1 MTMPRDYYEV
11 LGVKRDASADD
22 LRRAHRKLARQWHP
36 DVNKT
41 PEAAAK
47 FAEAQEAYDIL
58 SDADKRARYDRFGHA
73 GLQGGADAAAS
84 DQPFGSGF
92 GGFDP
97 SQIDPEMF
105 DQIFGGM
112 GGGMG
117 GGRTRGRPRGP
128 SQGQDRHAETT
139 VPFQVSILGGRH
151 GVNNGQRTVDMQI
164 PAGIED
170 GGQLRVRGQ
179 GDAGHNGGPAGDLIV
194 TVRVAPHP
202 EFRRDGDD
210 ILRDVHIS
218 ILDAALGAK
227 VDVPLLK
234 GTVTLTIPP
243 GTGSGKRLRVRGQGV
258 RRPAGAT
265 GDFLAIVQLDVPADL
280 NDQDRAALETMR
292 DSLRSREA

>member
-1 MTMPRDYYEV
+1 MRPRMTFVART
-11 LGVKRDASADD
+11 ASSPASGTPTST
-22 LRRAHRKLARQWHP
+22 RP
-36 DVNKT
+36 

-73 GLQGGADAAAS
+73 GLQGGGGAGAGDGE
-84 DQPFGSGF
+84 QPFGGGF

-105 DQIFGGM
+105 EQIFGGM
-112 GGGMG
+112 GGG
-117 GGRTRGRPRGP
+117 GRARGRARGP
-128 SQGQDRHAETT
+128 AKGQDRHAEIT

-151 GVNNGQRTVDMQI
+151 GIGSGEQAIDVQI

-170 GGQLRVRGQ
+170 GTQMRVRGQ
-179 GDAGHNGGPAGDLIV
+179 GEPGHNGGPAGDLIV
-194 TVRVAPHP
+194 TVHVAPHP
-202 EFRRDGDD
+202 DFRRDGDD

-218 ILDAALGAK
+218 VFDAALGAK
-227 VDVPLLK
+227 IDVPLLK

-258 RRPAGAT
+258 RRTAGAS
-265 GDFLAIVQLDVPADL
+265 GDFLAIVQIDVPATLTDE
-280 NDQDRAALETMR
+280 DRAALEAMR
-292 DSLRSREA
+292 ESVRSREP

>member
-1 MTMPRDYYEV
+1 MPMPRDYYEV

-73 GLQGGADAAAS
+73 GLQGGAGAGPEAGE
-84 DQPFGSGF
+84 QPFGGGF
-92 GGFDP
+92 SGFDP

-105 DQIFGGM
+105 EQIFGGM
-112 GGGMG
+112 GGGA
-117 GGRTRGRPRGP
+117 RARGRSRGP
-128 SQGQDRHAETT
+128 SKGQDRHAEIT

-151 GVNNGQRTVDMQI
+151 GIGGGDQAIDVQI

-170 GGQLRVRGQ
+170 GAQLRVRGQ
-179 GDAGHNGGPAGDLIV
+179 GEPGNNGGPAGDLIV
-194 TVRVAPHP
+194 TVQVAAHP
-202 EFRRDGDD
+202 DFRRDGDD
-210 ILRDVHIS
+210 VLRDVHIS
-218 ILDAALGAK
+218 IADAALGAK
-227 VDVPLLK
+227 IDVPLLK

-258 RRPAGAT
+258 RRAAGPS
-265 GDFLAIVQLDVPADL
+265 GDFLAVIQIDAPQHLDDE
-280 NDQDRAALETMR
+280 DRAALEAMR
-292 DSLRSREA
+292 GRLGQRE

>member
-1 MTMPRDYYEV
+1 MPMPRDYYDV

-41 PEAAAK
+41 PEAATK

-58 SDADKRARYDRFGHA
+58 SDADKRATYDRFGHA
-73 GLQGGADAAAS
+73 GLQGGAGAAAAGG
-84 DQPFGSGF
+84 DQPFGGGF

-105 DQIFGGM
+105 EQIFGGM
-112 GGGMG
+112 GGG
-117 GGRTRGRPRGP
+117 GRARGRSRGP
-128 SQGQDRHAETT
+128 SKGQDRHGEIT

-151 GVNNGQRTVDMQI
+151 GIGGGEQAIDVQI

-170 GGQLRVRGQ
+170 GTQLRVRGQ
-179 GDAGHNGGPAGDLIV
+179 GEPGHGGGPAGDLIV
-194 TVRVAPHP
+194 TVHVAPHP
-202 EFRRDGDD
+202 DFRRDGDD
-210 ILRDVHIS
+210 ILRDVHVS
-218 ILDAALGAK
+218 IFDAALGAK

-258 RRPAGAT
+258 RRSAGAS
-265 GDFLAIVQLDVPADL
+265 GDFLAIVQIDVPETLSD
-280 NDQDRAALETMR
+280 DDRAALEAMR
-292 DSLRSREA
+292 ESVRSRGA

>member
-1 MTMPRDYYEV
+1 MAFAPWAKSILMPMPRDYYEV
-11 LGVKRDASADD
+11 LGVRRDATADD

-73 GLQGGADAAAS
+73 GLQGGAGAAAAGG
-84 DQPFGSGF
+84 DQPFGGGF

-105 DQIFGGM
+105 EQIFGGM
-112 GGGMG
+112 GGG
-117 GGRTRGRPRGP
+117 GRARGRSRGP
-128 SQGQDRHAETT
+128 SKGQDRQAEIT

-151 GVNNGQRTVDMQI
+151 GIGSGEHTIDVQI

-170 GGQLRVRGQ
+170 GTPLRVRGQ
-179 GDAGHNGGPAGDLIV
+179 GEQGHGGGPAGDLIV
-194 TVRVAPHP
+194 TVHVAPHP

-210 ILRDVHIS
+210 ILRDVHVS
-218 ILDAALGAK
+218 IFDAAL
-227 VDVPLLK
+227 
-234 GTVTLTIPP
+234 
-243 GTGSGKRLRVRGQGV
+243 
-258 RRPAGAT
+258 
-265 GDFLAIVQLDVPADL
+265 
-280 NDQDRAALETMR
+280 
-292 DSLRSREA
+292 